1 MPLFLIYDMIEDK
14 NIKKEKQYILV
25 LREPDQEPRIMARG
39 SESFVAAERTKL
51 SFEYSVDNLV
61 IEEEDNEAEVNGV
74 TLAVLSVL
82 VSMII
87 LRIYGKKRK

>member
-1 MPLFLIYDMIEDK
+1 
-14 NIKKEKQYILV
+14 
-25 LREPDQEPRIMARG
+25 MARG
-39 SESFVAAERTKL
+39 SESFVASERTKL
-51 SFEYSVDNLV
+51 SFDYSADNLV
-61 IEEEDNEAEVNGV
+61 IEEDNDSEVNGV

>member
-39 SESFVAAERTKL
+39 SESFVASERTKL
-51 SFEYSVDNLV
+51 SFDYSADNLV
-61 IEEEDNEAEVNGV
+61 IEEDNDSEANGV